1 MMDKLSQLWRR
12 LLFYARRNQFDRELE
27 EEMRFHLEMKA
38 EENLAAGI
46 SLEEARYAAQRQ
58 FGNQTLLREVS
69 RDMWSFRSLETLAQD
84 LRYSLRMMVKN
95 PGFTLVAVL
104 TLALVI
110 GANTAIFSVV
120 NAVMLRPLPYHQP
133 ERLVT
138 VYEAQPDLTKG
149 SLPASWAYPRFEV
162 LRDQSRSFAAVAGY
176 TKGLYNLTGTDEPE
190 RLRVELVSASYF
202 PLLGIDTI
210 VGRAFTAGEDKGPDA
225 NLAALLGYSLWQ
237 RRFGGDAQVI
247 GKTIEFDKHPFTIV
261 GVLPPGF
268 RGQEGD
274 AEAWASI
281 SAAEVLRSKGDL
293 ANPHS
298 YWLQIIARLKDGT
311 TLTQAQTEMA
321 LISER
326 IEQAFPTKGQT
337 QSSGVTRKVA
347 TITPLQSSRVDPA
360 IKRSFLILLVAVGLV
375 LLIACAN
382 TANLMLA
389 RSVGRSSEF
398 AVRLALGASR
408 LRLLRQLL
416 TESVLLA
423 LVGGALGVLIA
434 RWGIDLLLNFR
445 PSDNA
450 QFWTSYARTFDF
462 FTINLDWRVLVFNF
476 LLTLITGGLFG
487 LLPALQASRANVNEV
502 LKGAGSL
509 VSFRPLRPRIMPT
522 RSLLVV
528 CELALSLVLLI
539 SAGLMIKSLA
549 RLHAVSLGFAPENV
563 MTMSAPMR
571 KPRLEYYEQLLAR
584 VQALPGVEAAG
595 LGSSA
600 PLLGHSSQTLMEI
613 EGRTTNKM
621 VGIGFHSVSPD
632 YFKTLGINL
641 IKGRVFT
648 SQDRIG
654 APRVAVINQAA
665 AEHIFRGEEP
675 LGKRIKPFV
684 GPAYKTEEQVIEI
697 VGVVGDAK
705 YGRIEEA
712 VGPDV
717 YLSALQPTERAQ
729 TLIVRS
735 SVDPAAIAAA
745 VRRESL
751 ALDKNVPLTRIQTMS
766 ERVAEVTSRTRFIAL
781 LLGVF
786 AGLALLLSAI
796 GIYGVMAY
804 SVSARTRELG
814 IRIALGAQAGDLLRL
829 VLRESLTLI
838 GVGLALG
845 LLAAWGSLR
854 ALKSQLYEV
863 SATDP
868 LTFILIAL
876 LLLVVALLACWIP
889 ARRATKV
896 DPMTSLRSN

>member
-1 MMDKLSQLWRR
+1 MFSKLSQLWRR
-12 LLFYARRNQFDRELE
+12 LLFYIRRDRFDRELE

-46 SLEEARYAAQRQ
+46 SPEEARYAARRQ
-58 FGNQTLLREVS
+58 FGNQTLLREMS
-69 RDMWSFRSLETLAQD
+69 RDMWGFRSLEALAQD
-84 LRYSLRMMVKN
+84 LRQSLRMMIKN
-95 PGFTLVAVL
+95 LGFTAVAVL

-133 ERLVT
+133 ERLVA
-138 VYEAQPDLTKG
+138 VYEAQPDSAEGL
-149 SLPASWAYPRFEV
+149 LPAAWAYPRFEM
-162 LRDQSRSFAAVAGY
+162 LREQSRNFSAVAGY
-176 TKGLYNLTGTDEPE
+176 TKGLYTLTGAGEPE

-202 PLLGIDTI
+202 PLLGIDAI
-210 VGRAFTAGEDKGPDA
+210 VGRVFAAEEDKGPGA
-225 NLAALLGYSLWQ
+225 NQVALIGYSLWQ

-247 GKTIEFDKHPFTIV
+247 GKTIELDNHLFNIV
-261 GVLPPGF
+261 GVAPPGF
-268 RGQEGD
+268 RGQDGD
-274 AEAWASI
+274 AEAWAPI
-281 SAAEVLRSKGDL
+281 SAAELLRSKGDL
-293 ANPHS
+293 ANQHS
-298 YWLQIIARLKDGT
+298 YWLQVIARLNDGV
-311 TLTQAQTEMA
+311 TLTQAQAELG

-326 IEQAFPTKGQT
+326 IEQAFPSMGQM
-337 QSSGVTRKVA
+337 QSSGTPRKVA
-347 TITPLQSSRVDPA
+347 ILTPLQSSRVDPA
-360 IKRSFLILLVAVGLV
+360 IKRSFLILLVAAGLV

-382 TANLMLA
+382 MANLTLA

-423 LVGGALGVLIA
+423 LVGGTLGVLIA
-434 RWGIDLLLNFR
+434 HWGIVLLLSFR

-462 FTINLDWRVLVFNF
+462 FTINLDWRALAFNF
-476 LLTLITGGLFG
+476 LLALITGGFFG

-502 LKGAGSL
+502 LKGVGPL
-509 VSFRPLRPRIMPT
+509 GGFRPLRRRIIPT
-522 RSLLVV
+522 RGLLVV
-528 CELALSLVLLI
+528 CELALSLALLI

-563 MTMSAPMR
+563 ITMSAPMR

-584 VQALPGVEAAG
+584 VQSLPGVEAAG

-621 VGIGFHSVSPD
+621 VGIGIHSVSPD

-654 APRVAVINQAA
+654 TPRVAVINQAA
-665 AEHIFRGEEP
+665 AEQIFRGEEP
-675 LGKRIKPFV
+675 LGKGIKPFV
-684 GPAYKTEEQVIEI
+684 GPTYETEEQVIEI

-705 YGRIEEA
+705 YGRIEDA
-712 VGPDV
+712 VEPDV
-717 YLSALQPTERAQ
+717 YLSALQPTERSQ

-751 ALDKNVPLTRIQTMS
+751 ALDKNVPLTRVQTMS

-781 LLGVF
+781 LLGLF
-786 AGLALLLSAI
+786 AGLALLLSVI

-814 IRIALGAQAGDLLRL
+814 IRIALGAQAGDVLRL

-845 LLAAWGSLR
+845 LLAAWGSQR

-863 SATDP
+863 SSTDAP
-868 LTFILIAL
+868 TFILIAL
-876 LLLVVALLACWIP
+876 LFLIVALLACWIP

-896 DPMTSLRSN
+896 DPITALRFE